1 MISILIIIIILL
13 RYLCIEEFEKQMMQ
27 YENQQKNVF
36 WKDNMQKIIRRDKK
50 KSYFVQKSLIP
61 GCIWMC
67 SLRFHAQC
75 SYGSFVFPSHG
86 FLLVIITNITIII
99 VTHANPLSSV
109 HPHYVLYLKQ
119 SYGPFVFPCYGFLS
133 VSSTLAT
140 SRAFSSVLS
149 SSRASASPKKLKQL
163 CLCISKKT
171 ALMFLVGIG

>member
-1 MISILIIIIILL
+1 
-13 RYLCIEEFEKQMMQ
+13 
-27 YENQQKNVF
+27 
-36 WKDNMQKIIRRDKK
+36 MQKIIRRDKK

-61 GCIWMC
+61 RFIWMC
-67 SLRFHAQC
+67 SLRFHARC

-99 VTHANPLSSV
+99 VRNAIPQSSV

-140 SRAFSSVLS
+140 SLAFSSVLS

-163 CLCISKKT
+163 CLCISKKQR
-171 ALMFLVGIG
+171 

>member
-1 MISILIIIIILL
+1 MRISKKCFL
-13 RYLCIEEFEKQMMQ
+13 EKQHAKN
-27 YENQQKNVF
+27 NQTWQKEKLFCTKITDTTVYLDVF
-36 WKDNMQKIIRRDKK
+36 FEIPRAVLIR
-50 KSYFVQKSLIP
+50 LI
-61 GCIWMC
+61 
-67 SLRFHAQC
+67 F
-75 SYGSFVFPSHG
+75 FPSHG